1 MMKKRGNV
9 QQVSEIARFESR
21 LIEGLVVKVFIQTRT
36 ALVRIDGSN
45 QQTMVN
51 LGHVDPYLVAN
62 TNSRLLLY
70 RSRQALY
77 AISVMQGQYAPSSAG
92 VTLGDRWGS
101 TRFTVYNSS
110 TYHPYTYGSSY
121 DVALIDSSGCIRYR
135 GDLKPNRAGVEYT
148 GLAVIDKGV
157 EEMSS
162 DVTLSDSALDC
173 ISKTVTVPAN
183 ATLRICGFAS
193 LACSALTVAQNVSA
207 QVYIDGSNQHTI
219 PVTFRNSGDWKSVYP
234 VFHYTPTAEES
245 VTFKLRGWKSS
256 TSNTVRMEKDYTR
269 MEWDIIS

>member
-1 MMKKRGNV
+1 MKKRGNV

-21 LIEGLVVKVFIQTRT
+21 LIEGLVVKVFIPTRT

-101 TRFTVYNSS
+101 TEFAIYSS
-110 TYHPYTYGSSY
+110 RTYGSQSY
-121 DVALIDSSGCIRYR
+121 DVAGIDSLGRIRGSY
-135 GDLKPNRAGVEYT
+135 VTCT
-148 GLAVIDKGV
+148 GITCNGNMGGWLPFTTKDY
-157 EEMSS
+157 
-162 DVTLSDSALDC
+162 LPSA
-173 ISKTVTVPAN
+173 ITASPAN
-183 ATLRICGFAS
+183 IFSCTIPYPMTIKS
-193 LACSALTVAQNVSA
+193 WAQAYYVVTTN
-207 QVYIDGSNQHTI
+207 DGSNYWTI
-219 PVTFRNSGDWKSVYP
+219 ALMENDLTPIVSIDTSADSADVWCNNQEHDIDHGATVSDIAVIVRVTKTGSPGVLYLNGPTVY
-234 VFHYTPTAEES
+234 V
-245 VTFKLRGWKSS
+245 
-256 TSNTVRMEKDYTR
+256 
-269 MEWDIIS
+269 I